1 MAAVPAGPTHETQP
15 GETVEQRFRRL
26 EAVWYAETCA
36 YSDPAKIMGHPAW
49 KEIIRMGEVVVPLM
63 LRDIEEK
70 PRLWVWALQD
80 ITGENPVPD
89 EDAGYIPEMGE
100 AWLRWGK
107 EKGYR
112 W

>member
-1 MAAVPAGPTHETQP
+1 MFTLPANTALQAQP

-26 EAVWYAETCA
+26 QAIWEADTCV

-49 KEIIRMGEVVVPLM
+49 QEIIRMGEAVVPLM
-63 LRDIEEK
+63 LRDIEQK
-70 PRLWVWALQD
+70 PRLWVWALPD
-80 ITGENPVPD
+80 ITGAQPVASA
-89 EDAGYIPEMGE
+89 DAGNIRKMSE
-100 AWLRWGK
+100 AWVRWGK

>member
-1 MAAVPAGPTHETQP
+1 MFTLPANTALQAQP

-26 EAVWYAETCA
+26 EAIWEADTCA

-49 KEIIRMGEVVVPLM
+49 QEIIRMGEAVVPLM
-63 LRDIEEK
+63 LRDIEEQ
-70 PRLWVWALQD
+70 PRLWVWALHD

-89 EDAGYIPEMGE
+89 EDAGYIRKMGE